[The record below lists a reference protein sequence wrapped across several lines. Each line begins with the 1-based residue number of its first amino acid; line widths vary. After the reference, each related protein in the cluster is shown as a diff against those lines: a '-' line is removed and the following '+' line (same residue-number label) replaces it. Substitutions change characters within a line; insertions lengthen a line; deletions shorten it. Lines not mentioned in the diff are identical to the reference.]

1 MVAQMTPAQRT
12 AFLNPKRKRRYSR
25 KPSYARKTPRA
36 SLTEGG
42 VNGGH
47 ALMVPNILPPVQEVK
62 FNNVSSGGSVTTP
75 NAGFNIIS
83 GTSLLTIL
91 EGSGASNRI
100 GRNIRVVGVVVRA
113 LINTEVTVGGNV
125 SSPSTLDLVWDNQ
138 CNGAVATVAEIYS
151 NPTSGVSLPNPLFDK
166 RFKFAKR
173 VQIRNPQSPLNVVDF
188 SYNCNKVIEYKS
200 STAGGS
206 IVDLTSTNL
215 YLIMST
221 PGDASAQIDYQM
233 RILYVDA

>member
-1 MVAQMTPAQRT
+1 MTAAQRM

-25 KPSYARKTPRA
+25 KPTYARKTPRA

-62 FNNVSSGGSVTTP
+62 FSNVSSGGPVTTP
-75 NAGFNIIS
+75 NAGFNIIN
-83 GTSLLTIL
+83 GTSLTTIL
-91 EGSGASNRI
+91 EGSGPSNRI

-113 LINTEVTVGGNV
+113 LINTEIVVGGALC
-125 SSPSTLDLVWDNQ
+125 SPSTMDLVWDNQ
-138 CNGAVATVAEIYS
+138 CNSAVATVAEIYS

-173 VQIRNPQSPLNVVDF
+173 TQIKNPQGPLNVMDF
-188 SYNCNKVIEYKS
+188 SYNCNKVIEYKG
-200 STAGGS
+200 TGGT
-206 IVDLTSTNL
+206 IADLTATNL
-215 YLIMST
+215 YLILST